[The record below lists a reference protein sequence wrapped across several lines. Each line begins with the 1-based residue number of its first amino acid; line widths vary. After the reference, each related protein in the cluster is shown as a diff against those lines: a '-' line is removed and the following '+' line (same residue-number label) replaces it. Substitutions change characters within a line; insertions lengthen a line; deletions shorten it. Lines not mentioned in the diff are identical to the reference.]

1 MEHHNIHHTV
11 LLETHFK
18 TLTTVSKIEFGY
30 NEINSKIFSSLIHI
44 KKCSCRFYCIKRQLI
59 IIWKTISC
67 LKKNKK
73 PYYSNACFSKTFHTK
88 IRANRLPP
96 PPQ

>member
-1 MEHHNIHHTV
+1 MEHLNIHLTV

-67 LKKNKK
+67 VKN
-73 PYYSNACFSKTFHTK
+73 
-88 IRANRLPP
+88 IRNHIIQMHAFPKDP
-96 PPQ
+96 KGQKDKGYK